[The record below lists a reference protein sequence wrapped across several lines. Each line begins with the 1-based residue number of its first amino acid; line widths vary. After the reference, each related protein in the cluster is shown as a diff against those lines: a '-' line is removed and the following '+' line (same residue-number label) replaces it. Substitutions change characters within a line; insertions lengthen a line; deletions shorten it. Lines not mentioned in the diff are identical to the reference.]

1 MSRKKK
7 ILIDIVFDFL
17 RFKMERI
24 RFFLSIFSLD
34 SSNKCLFLSTKLF
47 IKPLIQI
54 LNRNIISSI
63 SMFWERGLPFFFF
76 FDKPSVTKGPYFLSS
91 RAPNFRSSYQ
101 FISISGALNFFPS

>member
-1 MSRKKK
+1 MVTREKQGEQEKK

-63 SMFWERGLPFFFF
+63 AMNL
-76 FDKPSVTKGPYFLSS
+76 LQI
-91 RAPNFRSSYQ
+91 RATNLLYE
-101 FISISGALNFFPS
+101 